1 MAVPHK
7 RFTTLPRIHAFLH
20 SSSPLPSRCGKRM
33 GNGFSISANRR
44 GLLMVK
50 KFSLTVTFLL
60 GVVLTPGLL
69 FAASEV
75 VIGYT
80 NISARVSTL
89 WIAQEKGFFANFG
102 VNVQQVYMPGSPV
115 MIASMASGQV
125 HLANTGG
132 TAALGATAGGLDL
145 RIIETFTSRIPFDLI
160 VRPNIKSPKDLWG
173 KRIGVQVV
181 GRTIWMAAMLGL
193 EHLGLDSRRDDIQI
207 VAADDQTMLNQ
218 ALEKGSIDAT
228 VVDSAFSSDL
238 KQRGF
243 PTLVEL
249 SKTNIPFVS
258 NRIVVRASYLNQQP
272 DAAKNALKA
281 WLEGVAYA
289 LSPRMKPSVIETI
302 ARRLKASQA
311 LAEQGYQDLLRATDR
326 KPYPSVEGLNN
337 VQRLMKLRNPA
348 VADLKAES
356 LIDAKLIQ
364 ELDRS
369 GYIDQLYAAYGV
381 K

>member
-1 MAVPHK
+1 M
-7 RFTTLPRIHAFLH
+7 
-20 SSSPLPSRCGKRM
+20 M
-33 GNGFSISANRR
+33 
-44 GLLMVK
+44 K
-50 KFSLTVTFLL
+50 KFSLTATFML

-75 VIGYT
+75 VIGYA
-80 NISARVSTL
+80 NISARVSPL
-89 WIAQEKGFFANFG
+89 WIAQEKGFFTKLG

-125 HLANTGG
+125 HFANSGG
-132 TAALGATAGGLDL
+132 TAALGAAAGGLDL
-145 RIIETFTSRIPFDLI
+145 RVIGTFTSRIPFDLV
-160 VRPNIKSPKDLWG
+160 VRPNIKNPKDLRG
-173 KRIGVQVV
+173 KRVGVQVI
-181 GRTIWMAAMLGL
+181 GGTIWMAAMLGL
-193 EHLGLDSRRDDIQI
+193 EHLGLDSRRDDIQV
-207 VAADDQTMLNQ
+207 VAAGDQTMLAQ
-218 ALEKGSIDAT
+218 ALEKGTVDAT

-258 NRIVVRASYLNQQP
+258 NGIVVRASYLIQQP
-272 DAAKNALKA
+272 DAARNALKA

-289 LSPRMKPSVIETI
+289 LSPRMKPAVIETI
-302 ARRLKASQA
+302 ARRLKVSNPA

-326 KPYPSVEGLNN
+326 KPYPSLDGLNN

-348 VADLKAES
+348 VADLKTEN
-356 LIDAKLIQ
+356 LIDAKLIH

-369 GYIDQLYAAYGV
+369 GFIDQLYGAYGV

>member
-1 MAVPHK
+1 MSARNKFPPRNQIQRLLVLALVLSILSDI
-7 RFTTLPRIHAFLH
+7 LPRPIL
-20 SSSPLPSRCGKRM
+20 
-33 GNGFSISANRR
+33 
-44 GLLMVK
+44 
-50 KFSLTVTFLL
+50 
-60 GVVLTPGLL
+60 
-69 FAASEV
+69 AAPEV
-75 VIGYT
+75 VIAYA
-80 NISARVSTL
+80 NISARVSPL
-89 WIAQEKGFFANFG
+89 WIAQEKGFFAKYG
-102 VNVQQVYMPGSPV
+102 VNVQAVYMPGSPV
-115 MIASMASGQV
+115 MIATLSTGQIQ
-125 HLANTGG
+125 LANSGG
-132 TAALGATAGGLDL
+132 TAALGAAAGGLDL
-145 RIIETFTSRIPFDLI
+145 KVIGTFTSRIPFDL
-160 VRPNIKSPKDLWG
+160 VVNPAIKSPKDLKG
-173 KRIGVQVV
+173 KRLGVQVI
-181 GRTIWMAAMLGL
+181 GGTIWMGAMLGL
-193 EHLGLDSRRDDIQI
+193 EHLGLEPRRDAIQV
-207 VAADDQTMLNQ
+207 VAAGDQTMLIQ
-218 ALEKGSIDAT
+218 ALEKGTVDAT
-228 VVDSAFSSDL
+228 VVDSAFSNSL

-243 PTLVEL
+243 PILVEL

-258 NRIVVRASYLNQQP
+258 NGIVVRASYLNQQP

-356 LIDAKLIQ
+356 LIDGKLIQ